1 MENKGNETMSFI
13 QLVKSILEYYG
24 TTKKIK
30 KQDILNDFSNELEE
44 AESLISNFDKQLG
57 VFEEF
62 DMNSM
67 FVEVPE
73 DVDSE
78 IKKTFIYQLK
88 SYQ

>member
-1 MENKGNETMSFI
+1 MENKGNETISFI

-30 KQDILNDFSNELEE
+30 KQDILTDFSNELEE